1 MTKFFSVLI
10 VLFLALVFFQPI
22 PVLANSIGISPGEIS
37 VHILKGE
44 NSEQK
49 FMVSRSETVKEYRFK
64 ISART
69 GAEYL
74 NFNGQKELIMPIGQ
88 RIAEFPFSIRAVD
101 LDLGDYKAEI
111 EFALE
116 PDSVVNNGSVILNFT
131 LVGKVEFF
139 VADEA
144 FFLTQPIDVS
154 SEPEAGN
161 NIAVSDLLVTR
172 EEQSKKLV
180 ISWFLKNNG
189 IRDLQK
195 VDFDIL
201 IKRDDRSVYSKGD
214 SVSEV
219 IVAGHSVSGEQTFEP
234 TNDLFPGVYKI
245 IVSSGNSSQ
254 TVEIIIPDN
263 FELLTVKNV
272 VLMALFLILILSFWF
287 NKSLSSLRKKTRL
300 STLKKTFK
308 KNRFFRRRQSFLSKK
323 L

>member
-64 ISART
+64 ISARI

-74 NFNGQKELIMPIGQ
+74 DFNGQKELIMPIGQ

-116 PDSVVNNGSVILNFT
+116 PDSVVNDSSVILNFT

-161 NIAVSDLLVTR
+161 NVIVCDLSIT
-172 EEQSKKLV
+172 ETEPAKKFV
-180 ISWFLKNNG
+180 AKWFLKNEG
-189 IRDLQK
+189 ARDLQN
-195 VDFDIL
+195 VDFYFSIT
-201 IKRDDRSVYSKGD
+201 RDDRLVYSNND
-214 SVSEV
+214 SVSEI
-219 IVAGHSVSGEQTFEP
+219 IVAGQSVSKELIFEP
-234 TNDLFPGVYKI
+234 VNNLSPGVYK
-245 IVSSGNSSQ
+245 VTVTSGGSSQ
-254 TVEIIIPDN
+254 ITEITITDN

-287 NKSLSSLRKKTRL
+287 KKSLSSLRKKSI
-300 STLKKTFK
+300 ST
-308 KNRFFRRRQSFLSKK
+308 
-323 L
+323 